1 MSNILDPY
9 TNRPYVKILTSQKYF
24 STSIMNNG
32 LLESFHLPGH
42 YTDNE
47 FLSA

>member
-1 MSNILDPY
+1 MSNIGPH
-9 TNRPYVKILTSQKYF
+9 TNGPNVKILTSQKYF
-24 STSIMNNG
+24 STSIMMNG

-47 FLSA
+47 FLSV